1 MSNPSDTM
9 AELHAELKSAL
20 RAIENAEDT
29 FKAAVEAVQT
39 AVTDAKDKLQ
49 DIAFRLHELAPPTV
63 AAEALF
69 DLQAKPRLTRALAV
83 RDHLVPLIYADGR
96 IQGGN
101 LPFMGLKVGPYQMA
115 LNTPKVPFPVGL
127 PWQFDLW
134 GPDGSKLL
142 GLEWED
148 DGKVEVR
155 DFQAGEWYGVV
166 LTLPGKLPISR
177 LCEKQKRL
185 PPDRASSYVAGR

>member
-1 MSNPSDTM
+1 MAPPVAVETPSD
-9 AELHAELKSAL
+9 LHG
-20 RAIENAEDT
+20 
-29 FKAAVEAVQT
+29 
-39 AVTDAKDKLQ
+39 
-49 DIAFRLHELAPPTV
+49 
-63 AAEALF
+63 
-69 DLQAKPRLTRALAV
+69 KPRLTRALAV

-101 LPFMGLKVGPYQMA
+101 LPFMGLKIGPYQMA

-148 DGKVEVR
+148 DGKIEVR

-166 LTLPGKLPISR
+166 LTLPGNCRSRVFARSKNGCRQSGLLAMWRGAEFIS
-177 LCEKQKRL
+177 
-185 PPDRASSYVAGR
+185 PA

>member
-1 MSNPSDTM
+1 MSNPSDTV

-39 AVTDAKDKLQ
+39 AVTGAKDKLQ

-63 AAEALF
+63 AAEALY

-96 IQGGN
+96 IQGGD
-101 LPFMGLKVGPYQMA
+101 LPFMGLKIGPYQMA
-115 LNTPKVPFPVGL
+115 LNTPK
-127 PWQFDLW
+127 
-134 GPDGSKLL
+134 GPKRQQVAWPRMGRRWEGRGQRIPGRRMVRGSSGASQQNAHLARLRKA
-142 GLEWED
+142 
-148 DGKVEVR
+148 KAAAAR
-155 DFQAGEWYGVV
+155 AGH
-166 LTLPGKLPISR
+166 
-177 LCEKQKRL
+177 
-185 PPDRASSYVAGR
+185 

>member
-1 MSNPSDTM
+1 MSNPSDTL
-9 AELHAELKSAL
+9 AEMHSELTSAL

-39 AVTDAKDKLQ
+39 AVNDAKDTLQ
-49 DIAFRLHELAPPTV
+49 GIAFRLHELAPPV
-63 AAEALF
+63 AVETPS
-69 DLQAKPRLTRALAV
+69 DLQGKPRLTRALAV

-101 LPFMGLKVGPYQMA
+101 LPFMGLKIGPYQMA

-185 PPDRASSYVAGR
+185 PPEQATSDVARR

>member
-1 MSNPSDTM
+1 MSNPSDTV
-9 AELHAELKSAL
+9 AELHSELTSAL
-20 RAIENAEDT
+20 RAVENAEDT
-29 FKAAVEAVQT
+29 FKAAVEAVQ
-39 AVTDAKDKLQ
+39 AAFNEAKDTLQ
-49 DIAFRLHELAPPTV
+49 DIAFRLHELAPPV
-63 AAEALF
+63 AVETPS
-69 DLQAKPRLTRALAV
+69 DLQGKPRLTRALAV

-101 LPFMGLKVGPYQMA
+101 LPFMGLKIGPYQMA

-134 GPDGSKLL
+134 GSDGSKLL

-185 PPDRASSYVAGR
+185 PPERATGDVAGR

>member
-1 MSNPSDTM
+1 MSSQSDTM
-9 AELHAELKSAL
+9 TELQAELKSAL
-20 RAIENAEDT
+20 RAIENAEDRL
-29 FKAAVEAVQT
+29 KCAAEAVQV
-39 AVTDAKDKLQ
+39 AINDAKDTLQ
-49 DIAFRLHELAPPTV
+49 DIAFRLHELAPPPV
-63 AAEALF
+63 AVQAPF
-69 DLQAKPRLTRALAV
+69 DLQGKPRLTRALAV

-96 IQGGN
+96 IQGGD
-101 LPFMGLKVGPYQMA
+101 LPFMGLKVGAYQLA

-127 PWQFDLW
+127 PWQLDVW

-155 DFQAGEWYGVV
+155 EVQAGEWYGAV
-166 LTLPGKLPISR
+166 LALPGKMPISR

-185 PPDRASSYVAGR
+185 PPERRSIASS